1 MFTAHGA
8 DRSDDMGRA
17 CARACAFI
25 FARAK
30 FDFETPS
37 QGVFFRNVT
46 TFCSVPICGSR
57 AGFYG

>member
-46 TFCSVPICGSR
+46 TFCSVPI
-57 AGFYG
+57 